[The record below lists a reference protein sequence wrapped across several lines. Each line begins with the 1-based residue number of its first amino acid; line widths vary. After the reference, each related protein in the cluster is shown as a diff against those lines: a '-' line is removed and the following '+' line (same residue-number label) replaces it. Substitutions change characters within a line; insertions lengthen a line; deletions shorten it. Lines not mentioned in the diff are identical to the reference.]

1 MLKSTAEHSV
11 GVIRS
16 KPAFPYCHNL
26 QQESSP
32 LVSSTICSPPSQEP
46 LTGGSGTL
54 TRTKR
59 LRLICILTNK
69 QTNCGRIRWTWSTSG
84 PIQTGRGG
92 KHCAEVIVLPNIC
105 LRDAGLS
112 VSSGLIGTSADYTSE
127 STIHFYQRLLFL
139 QRDEIN
145 SSAWAVSSIH
155 RALIHFLGLQM
166 CNFFL
171 FSRKFSDRRVKFKQ
185 DE

>member
-1 MLKSTAEHSV
+1 MMLKSKTEHPV

-16 KPAFPYCHNL
+16 KPAFPHCHNL

-92 KHCAEVIVLPNIC
+92 ETLRRSNCPAQHVSARRWVKRVLRPDWNKRRLHQRKHNPFLSAASLSTTGRNQLKCVGGFLNSQSSHSLSGAPN
-105 LRDAGLS
+105 
-112 VSSGLIGTSADYTSE
+112 V
-127 STIHFYQRLLFL
+127 QLFFFFF
-139 QRDEIN
+139 QEIFRPQ
-145 SSAWAVSSIH
+145 S
-155 RALIHFLGLQM
+155 
-166 CNFFL
+166 
-171 FSRKFSDRRVKFKQ
+171 
-185 DE
+185 